1 MSKVE
6 LRNQVEL
13 RNYDNAW
20 YQPGRSRLWQAA
32 WFFLGLPVLRSSVMP
47 SSALRVRLLRLF
59 GARIGEGVVIKPS
72 VKVKYPWNLSI
83 GDHCWI
89 GEACWIDNLAEVS
102 LGSNICLS
110 QDTYLC
116 TGNHDWRDPCFGL
129 RLRPIRIADGAWVGA
144 RATLL
149 PGVTLGEGAIA
160 AAGSVVSRS
169 IPAME
174 IHAGNPAEFR
184 KDRVIDEAGHA
195 RAQAP
200 TYEPSRDG
208 VETFS

>member
-1 MSKVE
+1 MS
-6 LRNQVEL
+6 QVEL
-13 RNYDNAW
+13 GNYSNAW

-47 SSALRVRLLRLF
+47 SSALRVRLLRWF
-59 GARIGEGVVIKPS
+59 GAQIGSGVVIKPS
-72 VKVKYPWNLSI
+72 VKVKYPWNLTV

-89 GEACWIDNLAEVS
+89 GEACWIDNLTEVS
-102 LGSNICLS
+102 LGSNVCLS
-110 QDTYLC
+110 QDSYLC
-116 TGNHDWRDPCFGL
+116 TGNHDWRDPRFGL
-129 RLRPIRIADGAWVGA
+129 RLAPIRVADGAWVGA
-144 RATLL
+144 RAMLL
-149 PGVTLGEGAIA
+149 PGVALGEGAIA

-184 KDRVIDEAGHA
+184 KYRVIGEPLAEAHSVA
-195 RAQAP
+195 
-200 TYEPSRDG
+200 PSRDG